1 MFLLKI
7 VFSAVACLTV
17 TNYIFVTGQDDQQT
31 PPTEGQPLPPS
42 PSPPQSGPEV
52 KPSPDP
58 LDEGGQPGEEPVY
71 EKTDPPPPEH
81 HTYVALI
88 DIVFTDGRKRTCTGT
103 IIHTNVVITAAHCFI
118 DNNAIDAELTA
129 SFVVIGTK
137 KMYDTGYENYLPI
150 ERVITHPKYKG
161 WTADIALVYTFAS
174 MTDDKPGNVIPIIG
188 ESALTPVDSNVTI
201 LSWGHCKDD
210 VTTNTRQ
217 PLHAGENKRICSSE
231 DDNHESCEVTSPKPL
246 RQGSSTEHERSSE
259 QDGFPQRSQFDKSQ
273 QHGGMAPTTS
283 RMGVSMKPAQRLSQ
297 YSNRENYNQR
307 SHERQGIT
315 PSNRYSSRESNGKK
329 SKFSPNPLIPIRMD
343 DTYPTKQRQFRQNS
357 SMNGNMDY
365 EYALL
370 GVQVRARASNDEY
383 MVPTV
388 KLSSAKGDMRLSRN
402 YSSMKN
408 VIKDRRREIMRR
420 RPSLSKKRHISG
432 RRTVGAKENKLT
444 IEIFGFVNV
453 QTCKKLVDRVLP
465 AIYAI
470 NTNEV
475 VCYAAE
481 EHFISDDDS
490 GAPAI
495 RQGHLVAV
503 TLGGVE
509 CEGDHV
515 AIGIK
520 MNCFCSWIAENLPEK
535 DINWKCCKNCC
546 TGSENKPHSSS
557 ASPRNKYLYK
567 K

>member
-1 MFLLKI
+1 MFLVKI
-7 VFSAVACLTV
+7 VFSAAACLTV
-17 TNYIFVTGQDDQQT
+17 TNYIFVTGQEDQQQA
-31 PPTEGQPLPPS
+31 PPPEAQPAP
-42 PSPPQSGPEV
+42 PPQPPPEV
-52 KPSPDP
+52 KPPPDP
-58 LDEGGQPGEEPVY
+58 LDEGGQPAEEPTVE

-81 HTYVALI
+81 HTYVALL
-88 DIVFTDGRKRTCTGT
+88 DIVFADGSKRTCTGT

-118 DNNAIDAELTA
+118 DNHANDAELTA

-201 LSWGHCKDD
+201 LSWGHCRDD
-210 VTTNTRQ
+210 IATNTRH
-217 PLHAGENKRICSSE
+217 PIHAGENKRICSTE
-231 DDNHESCEVTSPKPL
+231 EDNHDSCEVTPHPL
-246 RQGSSTEHERSSE
+246 RQGSSTEQERSSE
-259 QDGFPQRSQFDKSQ
+259 DGFPQRSQTDKKTT
-273 QHGGMAPTTS
+273 HAPTTRPGIS
-283 RMGVSMKPAQRLSQ
+283 SKSAQRLSQ
-297 YSNRENYNQR
+297 YTVRENYKER
-307 SHERQGIT
+307 SHERQGLT
-315 PSNRYSSRESNGKK
+315 LSNRYLSRESKPKK
-329 SKFSPNPLIPIRMD
+329 AKFTPSPLIPIRMED
-343 DTYPTKQRQFRQNS
+343 SYPTKQRQFRQNS
-357 SMNGNMDY
+357 SVLNGNLDY

-370 GVQVRARASNDEY
+370 GVQVRARARNDEQTDKY
-383 MVPTV
+383 GVPTIRV
-388 KLSSAKGDMRLSRN
+388 SRVPRN
-402 YSSMKN
+402 YASMRNRTDK
-408 VIKDRRREIMRR
+408 RREIMRR
-420 RPSLSKKRHISG
+420 RPSLTKKRHYGG
-432 RRTVGAKENKLT
+432 RRTVEPKDNHLT

-453 QTCKKLVDRVLP
+453 QTCKKLVDRALP

-481 EHFISDDDS
+481 EHYISDDDS

-535 DINWKCCKNCC
+535 DLNWKCCHNCC
-546 TGSENKPHSSS
+546 SGSNGENKPHLLR
-557 ASPRNKYLYK
+557 SPPHPPQRIKYLYK
-567 K
+567 HK